1 MTDLIPDAARQV
13 WRHLFSVQIFAPA
26 MFVLLGVLIMTGCRD
41 NNSAP
46 PAAPPRPVKTVI
58 VPQ

>member
-46 PAAPPRPVKTVI
+46 PAARRDQLKR
-58 VPQ
+58 